1 MNPSWFVMRSPAYGS
16 PLHSRQEFLTVN
28 SSVTTSP
35 PITVYRRLGAL
46 MFEEAAQATGL
57 APGALG
63 ARLREELSRPTLT
76 APTLRAWRRGNKAVP
91 LEAFL
96 ATCRIAGIR
105 PDAIAARMA
114 AAAAGAPDAALAE
127 LLRDLYA

>member
-1 MNPSWFVMRSPAYGS
+1 
-16 PLHSRQEFLTVN
+16 
-28 SSVTTSP
+28 
-35 PITVYRRLGAL
+35 

-91 LEAFL
+91 LAAFL